1 MIQFFLHCAGQPE
14 VVQEVL
20 ADLKRHDRGH
30 WSGVS
35 KETTLIVILY
45 HSFSLAALVF
55 NWSSAMTCS
64 TFGRVK
70 KVNSSARVP
79 PWRNW
84 QKQILRNI
92 SSVPIIRALFGPC
105 AWRWLRRGTTF
116 EWSQQ
121 IRKQI
126 MRSLNFWKTN
136 YSTIYAPVHH
146 IQLLPQWD
154 LESIDLIF
162 NDKIT
167 NLSQTSLVHFS
178 SVNTSIPNNEEG
190 GLSSDQPPLTSPQN
204 QRASSWQWSAG
215 SWDVSLWDLGSRCSR
230 ESWKIRN
237 IF

>member
-1 MIQFFLHCAGQPE
+1 M
-14 VVQEVL
+14 
-20 ADLKRHDRGH
+20 
-30 WSGVS
+30 
-35 KETTLIVILY
+35 
-45 HSFSLAALVF
+45 AALVF

-64 TFGRVK
+64 TFAKVE
-70 KVNSSARVP
+70 KVNFSARAP

-105 AWRWLRRGTTF
+105 GWRWLQQGTTF

-126 MRSLNFWKTN
+126 MRSLKFWKAN

-154 LESIDLIF
+154 LQSINLIF

-167 NLSQTSLVHFS
+167 NSLLLIFRQS
-178 SVNTSIPNNEEG
+178 TPRFQIMNSVVCQMINIHWHHLKANEHHHDNGARGVETFPCETWG
-190 GLSSDQPPLTSPQN
+190 AAAVGK
-204 QRASSWQWSAG
+204 AG
-215 SWDVSLWDLGSRCSR
+215 KLEIYFRSKEIIVART
-230 ESWKIRN
+230 
-237 IF
+237 